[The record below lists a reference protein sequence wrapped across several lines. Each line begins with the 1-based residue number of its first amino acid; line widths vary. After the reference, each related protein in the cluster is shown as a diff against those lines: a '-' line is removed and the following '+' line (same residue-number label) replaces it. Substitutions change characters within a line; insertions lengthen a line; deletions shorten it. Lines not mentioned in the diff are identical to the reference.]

1 MVLPRPKRQRVNLT
15 IQRIAAVT
23 CVPGKGEA
31 ILWDAMVSG
40 LGVRAYPSGRKTYF
54 VQYRID
60 GGGRRAQQRRL
71 ALDDVDSISLA
82 DARKVA
88 KQRLGEVA
96 AGGDPSGARHEA
108 RRRERAMLTAALDRY
123 EQSLARRRIVKRKE
137 AMSVLRRELLGPL
150 GNVDLAELDRP
161 TLVARIADVEDSG
174 RLGTAQDLRSKVAV
188 FLSWAV
194 NEGLI
199 AASPL
204 AGWRRERRTRAE
216 RIEQP
221 GRALGD
227 HEIPIFWAAAKNADT
242 SFGPYLQL
250 LLLLGQRRTETSLMA
265 RPDLALER
273 GEWIVPAAVTK
284 SGREHRV
291 PLPPAAVQIIKE
303 QPRLAGTDLVF
314 PGRSGKPMTGW
325 GARLRPVLEFTAKA
339 GMAHWSLHDLRR
351 TMRTGLGALDVDPI
365 IAELILNHALQ
376 GDLAKA
382 YDRHDYWRRRV
393 EAVNRWADHVM
404 ALAESSGG
412 AAVVPLRAA
421 R

>member
-1 MVLPRPKRQRVNLT
+1 VFPKLKRQRVNLT
-15 IQRIAAVT
+15 VQRIASLSCA
-23 CVPGKGEA
+23 PGAREA
-31 ILWDAMVSG
+31 YLWDAAVAG
-40 LGVRAYPSGRKTYF
+40 FGVRAYPNGRKTYF
-54 VQYRID
+54 VTYRSD
-60 GGGRRAQQRRL
+60 GGGRKAPQRKL
-71 ALDDVDSISLA
+71 ALGDVDSISLA

-108 RRRERAMLTAALDRY
+108 RRRERALLSAALDRY

-137 AMSVLRRELLGPL
+137 AMSLLHREMLGPL

-161 TLVARIADVEDSG
+161 TLVARIAEVEDGG
-174 RLGTAQDLRSKVAV
+174 RPGTAVDLRGKMVV

-216 RIEQP
+216 RLKQP
-221 GRALGD
+221 GRALAD
-227 HEIPIFWAAAKNADT
+227 WEIPILWSAAGAAGWP
-242 SFGPYLQL
+242 FGPYLQL
-250 LLLLGQRRTETSLMA
+250 LLLLGQRRTETALMA
-265 RPDLALER
+265 WHNIDLAA
-273 GEWIVPAAVTK
+273 GEWVIPAAVTK

-291 PLPPAAVQIIKE
+291 PLPPAAVQIIR
-303 QPRLAGTDLVF
+303 QRPRMAGTNLVF
-314 PGRSGKPMTGW
+314 PGRGGRPMNGW
-325 GARLRPVLEFTAKA
+325 GARLRPVLEVTAKA
-339 GMAHWSLHDLRR
+339 NMANWSLHDLRR

-365 IAELILNHALQ
+365 IAELMLNHALQ

>member
-1 MVLPRPKRQRVNLT
+1 MFPKPNRQRVNLT
-15 IQRIAAVT
+15 VQRIASLRCA
-23 CVPGKGEA
+23 PGEREA
-31 ILWDAMVSG
+31 YLWDAAVSG
-40 LGVRAYPSGRKTYF
+40 FGVRAYPSGRKTYL
-54 VQYRID
+54 VTYRSG
-60 GGGRRAQQRRL
+60 GGGRKAPQRKL
-71 ALDDVDSISLA
+71 ALGDVNSISLA

-96 AGGDPSGARHEA
+96 AGGDPSAARHEA
-108 RRRERAMLTAALDRY
+108 RRRERALLSAALDRY

-137 AMSVLRRELLGPL
+137 AMSLLRRELLGPL

-161 TLVARIADVEDSG
+161 TLVARIAEVEDGG
-174 RLGTAQDLRSKVAV
+174 RLGTAEDLRSKIAV

-227 HEIPIFWAAAKNADT
+227 LEIPIFWAAGT
-242 SFGPYLQL
+242 SAGAPFGPYLQL

-265 RPDLALER
+265 RPDLDLDA
-273 GEWIVPAAVTK
+273 GEWIIPAAVTK

-291 PLPPAAVQIIKE
+291 PLPRAAVQIIRE
-303 QPRLAGTDLVF
+303 QPRMAGTDLVF
-314 PGRSGKPMTGW
+314 PGRGGAPMTGF
-325 GARLRPVLEFTAKA
+325 GARLRPVLDFTTQE
-339 GMAHWSLHDLRR
+339 GMGHWSLHDLRR

-404 ALAESSGG
+404 GLIEPADAR
-412 AAVVPLRAA
+412 VVHLRTGSQ
-421 R
+421 